1 MSEPRK
7 ARSRGGKEAVLASAV
22 SNFQLL
28 GYHGTSM
35 RDIARDSN
43 MTVASIYHHFAS
55 KQEILFDI
63 MVQVLSDLIL
73 KTRTALKSTDSAPR
87 NQLEAMVTA
96 WILFHVS
103 RQAEAFIGSTEI
115 RSLDPQGRRF
125 VVALRDEQ
133 EHMFRD
139 VINRGVFEGSF
150 ATPYPREATRAI
162 INMGS
167 SVSAWFDPN
176 GDLSPEALAERYVTL
191 ALGTVEALS

>member
-150 ATPYPREATRAI
+150 ATLYPREATRAI

>member
-1 MSEPRK
+1 MSESRK
-7 ARSRGGKEAVLASAV
+7 AGSRGGKEAVLTSAV
-22 SNFQLL
+22 ANFQRL

-35 RDIARDSN
+35 RDIARDSD

-73 KTRTALKSTDSAPR
+73 KTRNALKSSEDSPR

-115 RSLDPQGRRF
+115 RSLDSQGRRF

-139 VINRGVFEGSF
+139 VINRGASDGSF
-150 ATPYPREATRAI
+150 ATSYPREATRAI

-167 SVSAWFDPN
+167 SVSAWFDPK
-176 GDLSPEALAERYVTL
+176 GDLSPAELAERYVTL
-191 ALGTVEALS
+191 ALGTVEALN